1 VFWRRIF
8 STLMVT
14 ALTGWLGSSFAIAQQ
29 QSIAVN
35 RGVVE
40 LETSTSG
47 GASIRI
53 AEDLANLVDDGATR
67 RVVPIVG
74 KGALQN
80 LTDLK
85 YLRGVDLAIMP
96 VDVLDYVNKEKLFPA
111 PEKSFTYIT
120 KLYNEEFHLLV
131 RPEIKQIGDLARQKV
146 NVDIRGSG
154 TAITAARIFDLL
166 KLPVSIDNDPSEL
179 ALNKLRSGDIAALA
193 LVSAKPAPLL
203 TGLQKDEGLH
213 LLDIPFEQLAAAGYL
228 PARFAAADYPAL
240 IGSEKGIES
249 AGVGTVLLAA
259 DLRVGS
265 ERFRNLASFVEAFF
279 TGFQGLLTPGHH
291 PKWQEVN
298 LAADL
303 PGWRRFGPAD
313 AWLQRNM
320 QIARAPT
327 PDEMRIM
334 FSRFVDERRQAT
346 GSGPMTPQEKDEL
359 FQQFRAWQSG
369 RSR

>member
-1 VFWRRIF
+1 MFLRIL
-8 STLMVT
+8 SISMVAWI
-14 ALTGWLGSSFAIAQQ
+14 ALVGSSLAVAQQ
-29 QSIAVN
+29 PSIAVN

-40 LETSTSG
+40 LETSTSS

-67 RVVPIVG
+67 RVVPVVG

-85 YLRGVDLAIMP
+85 YLRGIDLAIMP

-111 PEKSFTYIT
+111 PENSFTYVT

-146 NVDIRGSG
+146 NVDVRGSS
-154 TAITAARIFDLL
+154 TALTAARIFDLL
-166 KLPVSIDNDPSEL
+166 KIPVSMVNDPSEL
-179 ALNKLRSGDIAALA
+179 ALNKLRSGEIAALA
-193 LVSAKPAPLL
+193 LVSAKPAPLF
-203 TGLQKDEGLH
+203 TALQRDEGLR
-213 LLDIPFEQLAAAGYL
+213 LVDIPFDQLAQAGYV
-228 PARFAAADYPAL
+228 PARFVGADYPAL
-240 IGSEKGIES
+240 VTSERGIET

-259 DLRVGS
+259 DLRVGT

-303 PGWRRFGPAD
+303 PGWRRFAPAD

-320 QIARAPT
+320 QIAQAPK
-327 PDEMRIM
+327 PDEMRVM
-334 FSRFVDERRQAT
+334 FSRFVDERRQAS

-359 FQQFRAWQSG
+359 FQQFRAWQTG
-369 RSR
+369 KSR